1 MFIIFK
7 MPNSSKE
14 RVDLTNNI
22 TNYLL
27 IGLIAV
33 MIVGFTSIN
42 YKTTEGSVISEAEG
56 LPEALQ
62 SQYTLQDSSG
72 NILSTNAKLEPKMN
86 FVIHIK
92 NTMAYPEHKIDA
104 IKDAIISTET
114 IEVPNN
120 YLEIQPTNGTT
131 TYFKGWLGAGI
142 NLRQT
147 FGIADGK
154 PPTVEFVDFPE
165 NADVII
171 IPTDH
176 RSGDG
181 SLGWTN
187 SVIDDDTRKIIR
199 SSITIYQFDQL
210 TSDQIG
216 VIMRHEGGHAVGLGH
231 STDPKDL
238 MYPTV
243 ETEYPYISPCDIL
256 GRVAVI
262 YEKTDS
268 DVVCD

>member
-1 MFIIFK
+1 MLLF
-7 MPNSSKE
+7 SKYE
-14 RVDLTNNI
+14 ICLRTYLTNII

-27 IGLIAV
+27 IGLIIV
-33 MIVGFTSIN
+33 MIVGFASIN
-42 YKTTEGSVISEAEG
+42 YKTSEESIISEVEG
-56 LPEALQ
+56 LDEALQ

-92 NTMAYPEHKIDA
+92 NSIAYPEHKLDA

-114 IEVPNN
+114 IQVPND

-147 FGIADGK
+147 FDITEGN

-187 SVIDDDTRKIIR
+187 SVIDKDTQKIIR

-210 TSDQIG
+210 TSDQIS
-216 VIMRHEGGHAVGLGH
+216 VIMRHEGGHAIGLGH

-243 ETEYPYISPCDIL
+243 DTEYPYISPCDIL

-262 YEKTDS
+262 FEKTDS
-268 DVVCD
+268 EVVCG